1 MSIREKP
8 SSVIP
13 HRHLLVVLLVCM
25 HLLPAGISSAST
37 SASKTLLEKFD
48 GIYFYVKVVL
58 IRTGCYFG
66 RVSDLLPPIVMY
78 RSARQQSSSIYSIG
92 IEYVSLLE

>member
-13 HRHLLVVLLVCM
+13 HRRLLVVLLVCM

-37 SASKTLLEKFD
+37 SASTSASKTLLEKFD
-48 GIYFYVKVVL
+48 AIYFYVN
-58 IRTGCYFG
+58 
-66 RVSDLLPPIVMY
+66 
-78 RSARQQSSSIYSIG
+78 
-92 IEYVSLLE
+92 